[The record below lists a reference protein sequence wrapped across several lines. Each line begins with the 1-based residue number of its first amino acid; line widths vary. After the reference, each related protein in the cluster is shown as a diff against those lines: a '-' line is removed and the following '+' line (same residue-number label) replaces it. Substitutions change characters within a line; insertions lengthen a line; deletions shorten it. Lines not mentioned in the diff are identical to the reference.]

1 MSILSQ
7 IVASKKLEIEILQKL
22 YPNLPNESEILENQ
36 KTNFLEFE
44 EFLLIAEIKA
54 KSPSSGTIREDFDP
68 IKLAQDFKKNGAK
81 AISVLTDQK
90 YFGGNLEL
98 FAQVRNSIKLPLLR
112 KDFII
117 DTFQVLETK
126 KSGADIILL
135 IVKILEKEQFYNLLK
150 LALELNLQILVEV
163 FDQKELEMALREID
177 KIDKKVLQKNQI
189 IFGVNN
195 RNLETFET
203 KIENCVNLAN
213 FIPNDFPKLALSGIK
228 NTQDL
233 ETVKNANYNGVLV
246 GQGLAES
253 SELFE
258 FFN

>member
-7 IVASKKLEIEILQKL
+7 IVASKKLEIETLKKL
-22 YPNLPNESEILENQ
+22 HPNLPNESEILKNQ
-36 KTNFLEFE
+36 KINFLEFE

-54 KSPSSGTIREDFDP
+54 KSPSSGIIREDFDP
-68 IKLAQDFKKNGAK
+68 IKLAQDFEKKAK
-81 AISVLTDQK
+81 AISVLTDQT

-98 FAQVRNSIKLPLLR
+98 FAQARNSTNLPLLR

-117 DTFQVLETK
+117 DSFQVWETK

-135 IVKILEKEQFYNLLK
+135 IVRILEKEQFSQLLRLSLK
-150 LALELNLQILVEV
+150 LNLQVLVEI
-163 FDQKELEMALREID
+163 FDQKELETALREID

-203 KIENCVNLAN
+203 KLENCVNLAN
-213 FIPNDFPKLALSGIK
+213 FIPNGFPKLALSGIK
-228 NTQDL
+228 NTKDL
-233 ETVKNANYNGVLV
+233 EIVKKADYNGVLI
-246 GQGLAES
+246 GEGLAKN